1 MRAICVA
8 LMAVVGGC
16 TPISDG
22 FRCQGSNQ
30 CVREGVAGTCESDG
44 WCSFPDAACGSG
56 RRYGEF
62 AGDGRGGACVTPRAR
77 RAARR
82 RRAAAVTRAGRRAC
96 CVSAIALGDGHGCA
110 LVRVGGGVVCWG
122 KNDHGQLGNGGGGD
136 AAAAVAVVDDHGVP
150 IAGVTALAA
159 GAAHTCALRGDR
171 TVVCWGDDGSG
182 QLGRG
187 AALPGPSVNALPAPV
202 GLTSIVAIAAGARH
216 TCAALADGAVWCWGA
231 NEAAELG
238 PAAPAAGTSMP
249 AEVVDSAGLPL
260 MAGGLG
266 AGATQSYAVG
276 KDARARLAWGS
287 NANGE
292 LGDGTMAATSGVT
305 VAAALGAHVTA
316 AAGGAGFGCAL
327 GDDGRVSCFGADDRG
342 QASGAAGATVA
353 VPTAVARRGPG
364 DGGGGG
370 GRAGVRA
377 ARRERPRL
385 LGRRRRR
392 ERRGDDGARG
402 RGHDC
407 RRRERRLQRAPRR
420 CRLCRLRDPRVACP
434 CLWRPLALPRPS
446 PQLVPQPSS
455 SPMRAAG
462 CSDASSTASSQPAA
476 SMMTMPPTS
485 SLVSMKGPS
494 VTASLPLLRRSVL
507 AAVEAAA
514 ADDAP
519 LRRIRRRGGALVA
532 ERAHLV
538 AVSRFSSPRSVRQQ
552 QKFLMSSTG
561 TTNDAGRFR
570 QLCAQKN
577 VLASGRVER
586 HNLAAM
592 ANEFEG
598 IGYTRSRD
606 GFPLEAIVVPVP
618 LPGDDRVLVHVV
630 ASSLNPLDYKL
641 AQLKFFGR
649 TPPVVLG
656 FNLAGVVDGRR
667 PGGARH
673 RRR

>member
-1 MRAICVA
+1 
-8 LMAVVGGC
+8 MAVVGGC

-62 AGDGRGGACVTPRAR
+62 AGDGLGGACVTPGDGGGGGGDPCG
-77 RAARR
+77 AA
-82 RRAAAVTRAGRRAC
+82 GC

-159 GAAHTCALRGDR
+159 GAAHTCALRGDH

-216 TCAALADGAVWCWGA
+216 TCAALTDGAVWCWGA

-249 AEVVDSAGLPL
+249 AEVVDKGGLPL
-260 MAGGLG
+260 MAAGLG

-276 KDARARLAWGS
+276 KDARLQAWGS
-287 NANGE
+287 NGNGE

-353 VPTAVARRGPG
+353 VPTAVAGVDLATAVAAAGARACARRGASDLVCWG
-364 DGGGGG
+364 DAGGAGGAVTTV
-370 GRAGVRA
+370 RAGVGTIA
-377 ARRERPRL
+377 VGANDVCSARL
-385 LGRRRRR
+385 
-392 ERRGDDGARG
+392 DGV
-402 RGHDC
+402 DC
-407 RRRERRLQRAPRR
+407 VGFG
-420 CRLCRLRDPRVACP
+420 DPRVACP
-434 CLWRPLALPRPS
+434 
-446 PQLVPQPSS
+446 
-455 SPMRAAG
+455 
-462 CSDASSTASSQPAA
+462 
-476 SMMTMPPTS
+476 
-485 SLVSMKGPS
+485 
-494 VTASLPLLRRSVL
+494 
-507 AAVEAAA
+507 
-514 ADDAP
+514 
-519 LRRIRRRGGALVA
+519 
-532 ERAHLV
+532 
-538 AVSRFSSPRSVRQQ
+538 
-552 QKFLMSSTG
+552 
-561 TTNDAGRFR
+561 
-570 QLCAQKN
+570 
-577 VLASGRVER
+577 
-586 HNLAAM
+586 
-592 ANEFEG
+592 
-598 IGYTRSRD
+598 
-606 GFPLEAIVVPVP
+606 
-618 LPGDDRVLVHVV
+618 
-630 ASSLNPLDYKL
+630 
-641 AQLKFFGR
+641 
-649 TPPVVLG
+649 
-656 FNLAGVVDGRR
+656 
-667 PGGARH
+667 
-673 RRR
+673 